1 MANSM
6 TFLLSLPLFFFF
18 LLTTLLPPT
27 TCSTNQTD
35 QLSLLAIKSSLQDPQ
50 GALSSWNQT
59 LPLCSWRGIQCRGN
73 RVVALTLPS
82 LGLVGNLSPHIGN
95 LSLLTNI
102 TLRDNSFQ
110 GPIPPQITLLPML
123 QLLDFRNNSFIGQI
137 PKNIYNCT
145 NLVRLDFT
153 LNFLSGA
160 IPNELG
166 FLPKLETIAFS
177 RNRFSGLIPS
187 SIGNITTLQRLS
199 LGSCN
204 FSGEIPESLG
214 RLHSLEFLQLSENN
228 FTGSIPHGL
237 FNISSIIYFD
247 VSVNSLE
254 GVIPFGVTLPSIA
267 VLLLEGNLFSG
278 PIPSFIS
285 NASLIE
291 WIVLSTNQFTGPIP
305 NLERLSLIQDFFLH
319 SNLIEDDMSFISSLT
334 NSTKLER
341 FDVSENML
349 SGSLPESLANLS
361 VLVNIFDIHENQ
373 IHGSIPLG
381 IGNLVNLD
389 VVDLSHN
396 LLDGQIP
403 VSMSKLSNL
412 HNLFMGRNR
421 FRGELPSLFGNMTL
435 LSRFQLNGN
444 ELSGNVP
451 SSLGSFSNLLELDLS
466 ENKFTGL
473 IPREIMR
480 LSSLSIVLNLSHNA
494 LEGSIPSEVGSL
506 RNLAALDLSS
516 NRLSGVIPTS
526 LSSCVSLQ
534 QLYLDENLLQGE
546 IPAGMSSL
554 MGLQQL
560 DLSQNNLSG
569 SIPSFLENL
578 KLEKLNLSFN
588 RLQGEVPSKGVFTNL
603 SSISLDGNQGFC
615 GGIEEL
621 KFPTCKGVQ
630 SSKGKLS
637 TLWKILIPIV
647 VIGGLCIVIL
657 VFFKCK
663 KTKEHPR
670 TFVSSEDTIGGQLLR
685 LSYADLLKATNGFS
699 ESNVVGFGRFGS
711 VYKAVLDDEKDIVV
725 AVKVLNL
732 EIRGASKTFMAEC
745 RALGGI
751 RHRNLVKLVSV
762 CDSVDFKGKDFKAL
776 VYEFKVNGSLDK
788 WLHNNEE
795 GSSEDLMSLSIIQ
808 RLNIAL
814 DIAHGIK
821 YLHFGSGSSIIH
833 GDLKPSNILLDHDMV
848 ACVGDFG
855 LAKIS
860 SNIFSSSYESNTSS
874 FGIKG
879 TLGYVPPEY
888 GTFGSISMQG
898 DVYSFGIIIVEMFIN
913 KRPTND
919 LFGGEV
925 NLHKYVSS
933 ALPHGLMDIIDPQLE
948 IGDLK
953 MEFIGRILSIGVS
966 CSKENPRD
974 RMPINLVENE
984 LADILA
990 QLQPFSL
997 DV

>member
-1 MANSM
+1 MANLM
-6 TFLLSLPLFFFF
+6 TFLPLSLFIF

-59 LPLCSWRGIQCRGN
+59 LPFCSWTGIQCRGN
-73 RVVALTLPS
+73 RVIAITLSS
-82 LGLVGNLSPHIGN
+82 LGLVGSLSPHIGN
-95 LSLLTNI
+95 LSLLTNV
-102 TLRDNSFQ
+102 TLANNFFE
-110 GPIPPQITLLPML
+110 GPIPAEITLLGRL
-123 QLLDFRNNSFIGQI
+123 EFLDFSNNSFMGEL
-137 PKNIYNCT
+137 PKNLSQCINLVQLAFST
-145 NLVRLDFT
+145 NL
-153 LNFLSGA
+153 LSGT
-160 IPNELG
+160 IPNELS
-166 FLPKLETIAFS
+166 FLPKLEAILFS
-177 RNRFSGLIPS
+177 SNRFSGLIPS
-187 SIGNITTLQRLS
+187 SIGNITTLQELS
-199 LGSCN
+199 LGACRLY
-204 FSGEIPESLG
+204 GEIPESLG
-214 RLHSLEFLQLSENN
+214 RLGRLTFLQLSQNN
-228 FTGSIPHGL
+228 FTGTIPHGL
-237 FNISSIIYFD
+237 FNLTNIYYFD
-247 VSVNSLE
+247 VSVNSLH
-254 GVIPFGVTLPSIA
+254 GVIPSTIGVTLPNLA
-267 VLLLEGNLFSG
+267 VLYLEQNQFSG
-278 PIPSFIS
+278 PIPNSIS

-291 WIVLSTNQFTGPIP
+291 WIILSSNQFIGPIP
-305 NLERLSLIQDFFLH
+305 NLERLTLIQNIYLR

-361 VLVNIFDIHENQ
+361 VLVNMFDIHKNQ
-373 IHGSIPLG
+373 IHGSIPSG

-389 VVDLSHN
+389 VVDLSQN
-396 LLDGQIP
+396 FLDGQIP
-403 VSMSKLSNL
+403 MSMSKLSNM

-421 FRGELPSLFGNMTL
+421 FEGELPSLFGNMTL

-451 SSLGSFSNLLELDLS
+451 SSLGKLSNLLELDLS
-466 ENKFTGL
+466 GNKFTGL

-494 LEGSIPSEVGSL
+494 LEGSIPSEVRSL

-534 QLYLDENLLQGE
+534 RLYLDENLLQGE
-546 IPAGMSSL
+546 IPGMSSL
-554 MGLQQL
+554 MGLQEL

-588 RLQGEVPSKGVFTNL
+588 RLQGEVPSRGVFTNL

-621 KFPTCKGVQ
+621 KFPPCKGVE
-630 SSKGKLS
+630 SSKAKLS

-647 VIGGLCIVIL
+647 VIGGLCIVIV
-657 VFFKCK
+657 VFLKCK
-663 KTKEHPR
+663 KTKENPR
-670 TFVSSEDTIGGQLLR
+670 PVGSSEDAIGGQLLR

-699 ESNVVGFGRFGS
+699 ESNAVGSGKFGS
-711 VYKAVLDDEKDIVV
+711 VYKAVLDDEKGIVV

-732 EIRGASKTFMAEC
+732 EVRGASKTFMAEC
-745 RALGGI
+745 RVLGGI

-762 CDSVDFKGKDFKAL
+762 CDSVDFKGNDFKSL

-788 WLHNNEE
+788 WLHNNKEE
-795 GSSEDLMSLSIIQ
+795 SGEDLKSLSIIQ

-848 ACVGDFG
+848 GCVGDFG
-855 LAKIS
+855 LAKIA
-860 SNIFSSSYESNTSS
+860 SNILSSSYESNTSS

-879 TLGYVPPEY
+879 TLGYLPPEY

-898 DVYSFGIIIVEMFIN
+898 DVYSFGIILLEMFTN

-925 NLHKYVSS
+925 NLHRYVSS

-948 IGDLK
+948 MGGLK
-953 MEFIGRILSIGVS
+953 MEFVGRILNIGVS

-974 RMPINLVENE
+974 RMPITLVENE

>member
-1 MANSM
+1 MANLM
-6 TFLLSLPLFFFF
+6 TFLLSLPLFFF
-18 LLTTLLPPT
+18 LLFTTLLPPT

-73 RVVALTLPS
+73 RVVALTLSS

-123 QLLDFRNNSFIGQI
+123 QLLDFRNNSFMGEI

-153 LNFLSGA
+153 MNFLSGA

-166 FLPKLETIAFS
+166 FLPKLEIIAFS
-177 RNRFSGLIPS
+177 RNHFSGLIPS

-214 RLHSLEFLQLSENN
+214 RLHSLESLQLSENN
-228 FTGSIPHGL
+228 FTGSIPHAL

-247 VSVNSLE
+247 VSINSLE
-254 GVIPFGVTLPSIA
+254 GIIPSSTGVTLPNIA

-305 NLERLSLIQDFFLH
+305 NLERLTLIQDFFLH

-349 SGSLPESLANLS
+349 SGSLPESLGNLS
-361 VLVNIFDIHENQ
+361 ILVNMFDIHKNQ

-403 VSMSKLSNL
+403 ESMSKLSNL
-412 HNLFMGRNR
+412 RNLFMGRNR
-421 FRGELPSLFGNMTL
+421 FRGELPSLFGNMTH
-435 LSRFQLNGN
+435 LSRFQLYGN

-451 SSLGSFSNLLELDLS
+451 SSLGLL
-466 ENKFTGL
+466 FTGL

-534 QLYLDENLLQGE
+534 RLYLDENLLQGE
-546 IPAGMSSL
+546 IPVGMSSL
-554 MGLQQL
+554 MGLQEL

-578 KLEKLNLSFN
+578 KLETLNLSFN
-588 RLQGEVPSKGVFTNL
+588 RLQGEVPSRGVFTNL

-621 KFPTCKGVQ
+621 KFPTCKGVEA
-630 SSKGKLS
+630 SKAKLS

-657 VFFKCK
+657 VFLQCK
-663 KTKEHPR
+663 KTKENPHPV
-670 TFVSSEDTIGGQLLR
+670 VSSEDTIGGQLLR

-699 ESNVVGFGRFGS
+699 ESNVVGVGRFGS

-745 RALGGI
+745 RTLGGI

-762 CDSVDFKGKDFKAL
+762 CDSVDFKGNDFKAL

-795 GSSEDLMSLSIIQ
+795 ESGEDLKSLSIIQ

-821 YLHFGSGSSIIH
+821 YLHFGSDSSIIH

-855 LAKIS
+855 LAKIA
-860 SNIFSSSYESNTSS
+860 SNILSFSYESNTSS

-888 GTFGSISMQG
+888 GTFDSISMQG
-898 DVYSFGIIIVEMFIN
+898 DVYSFGIILLEMFTN

-933 ALPHGLMDIIDPQLE
+933 ALSHGLMDIVDPRLKIEGLE
-948 IGDLK
+948 
-953 MEFIGRILSIGVS
+953 MEFIGSILNIGVS

-974 RMPINLVENE
+974 RMPITLVENE

-990 QLQPFSL
+990 QLQPFSW